1 MCLVT
6 VFLKS
11 SGDGLRDCFFDVA
24 HMYRKYRVETPPFSC
39 PTVSFYPLSTEYR
52 TFNLLLFKDPVSL
65 LMQQKSQAACACVF
79 VRYRHYPDNEIGDL
93 QLINLFHIQ
102 DGMEFLRG

>member
-1 MCLVT
+1 MVCEIA
-6 VFLKS
+6 FS
-11 SGDGLRDCFFDVA
+11 MLRTCAEDISL
-24 HMYRKYRVETPPFSC
+24 ETPPFSC

-65 LMQQKSQAACACVF
+65 LMQRKSQAACACVF
-79 VRYRHYPDNEIGDL
+79 VRYRHYPDNEIGDQ

-102 DGMEFLRG
+102 DGMDFLRG